1 MTRGILKIDHSTHRA
16 ERDFKGI
23 VMYGEYGY
31 MEEGKLGKAYD
42 HRLLRRLAPY
52 TFRYKKL
59 VISAL
64 LLTLM
69 ITLFDL
75 ALPYLT
81 KIAIDR
87 YILSS
92 WYRADIT
99 KLDETTKRE
108 LLKNLGNKLEKSI
121 DGSQGFISHEMIKK
135 IDPAL
140 LYRLRNMK
148 VIQNDRFYKLSPA
161 LREEFPALEK
171 PAIHLEHGATMVPL
185 EYLNSLKPGDVL
197 KIREKDLQGLS
208 QVGMV
213 LLAFLFVSF
222 WFGYGENYLLEL
234 IGQRITQDI
243 RLELIGRKQSQGLS
257 FFDRQPVG
265 RLVTRVT
272 NDIENLN
279 EMFKSVMVT
288 VLKDFFILT
297 GILVVLLYL
306 NWRLALVSFALIPLI
321 FGVAL
326 LFSSMA
332 RDAFRELRAKV
343 AKMNTFLQERIA
355 AMRIIQLFGTEKF
368 QEESFAKIN
377 HENYLAGLKQIR
389 VFATFMPVMDLFSSF
404 TVALII
410 WYGGGKVISE
420 QLSLGSLVA
429 FISYI
434 QMFFRP
440 IRDISEKYNIMQ
452 AAMASTERIIEF
464 MDHKEEIP
472 EPEVPLKS
480 VKYEGHLEFRN
491 VSFGYHIDH
500 PVLHDVSFEVK
511 PGEMVAIVGA
521 TGAGK
526 TTVVNLIERFYDPT
540 EGVILLDGRDI
551 RQQSQ
556 KELRSSIGLVMQD
569 VFIFS
574 GSLVDNILL
583 GEERR
588 NVRVLDEAIKQAN
601 ADRFI
606 RALPAGIEQ
615 EMSEEGANLSAG
627 ERQLLSFARAL
638 AQDPGLLILDEA
650 TSSVDPE
657 TERLIQEAIFKM
669 TKRRTTLVVA
679 HRLSTIRGADR
690 ILVMHH
696 GRIREQGTHEELMA
710 LSGIYYKL
718 NRFREV

>member
-1 MTRGILKIDHSTHRA
+1 
-16 ERDFKGI
+16 
-23 VMYGEYGY
+23 MYGEYGY

-52 TFRYKKL
+52 TFPYKKL
-59 VISAL
+59 IISAL
-64 LLTLM
+64 MLTLM
-69 ITLFDL
+69 TTLLDL

-92 WYRADIT
+92 WYRVDLT
-99 KLDETTKRE
+99 KIDETSKRE
-108 LLKNLGNKLEKSI
+108 LLVNLGNKLEKSL
-121 DGSQGFISHEMIKK
+121 DGSQGFISHVMIKK

-140 LYRLRNMK
+140 LYRLRSRK
-148 VIQNDRFYKLSPA
+148 LIQNERFYVLTPA
-161 LREEFPALEK
+161 LRKEFPRLEK
-171 PAIHLEHGATMVPL
+171 QAIYLEGGSIMVPL
-185 EYLNSLKPGDVL
+185 QDVDSLKPGDIL

-208 QVGMV
+208 QVGIV
-213 LLAFLFVSF
+213 LLAFLLASF

-243 RLELIGRKQSQGLS
+243 RLDLFKRIQTQGLS
-257 FFDRQPVG
+257 FFDRHPVG

-297 GILVVLLYL
+297 GILVILLYL
-306 NWRLALVSFALIPLI
+306 NWRLALVSFVLVPLI
-321 FGVAL
+321 FGLAL

-343 AKMNTFLQERIA
+343 AKMNAFLQERIA
-355 AMRIIQLFGTEKF
+355 GMRIIQLFGTEKY

-389 VFATFMPVMDLFSSF
+389 VFAVFMPVMDLFSSF

-472 EPEVPLKS
+472 EPVVPLKPA
-480 VKYEGHLEFRN
+480 KYEGRLEFRN
-491 VSFGYHIDH
+491 VSFGYQEGH
-500 PVLHDVSFEVK
+500 PVLREVSFEVK

-526 TTVVNLIERFYDPT
+526 TTVVNLVERFYDPA
-540 EGVILLDGRDI
+540 EGIILLDGRDI
-551 RQQSQ
+551 RQRSQ

-588 NVRVLDEAIKQAN
+588 SAEVLDTAIKQAN

-606 RALPAGIEQ
+606 QAVPDGLNREI
-615 EMSEEGANLSAG
+615 SEEGANLSAG

-638 AQDPGLLILDEA
+638 AHEPSLLILDEA

-657 TERLIQEAIFKM
+657 TEGLIQKAIFKIS
-669 TKRRTTLVVA
+669 KKRTTLVVA
-679 HRLSTIRGADR
+679 HRLSTIRSADR

-696 GRIREQGTHEELMA
+696 GRIREQGTHDELMA
-710 LSGIYYKL
+710 LGGIYYKL